1 MSIEE
6 DRMFKYCFSIIMSL
20 AFVSTAFSADKIY
33 LNNGL
38 IIDGTVIQ
46 IDIESVT
53 IKYGNKDLTRT
64 LHKDAIKVIIYEDGT
79 AETFLKMAEAN
90 SLQDDNRNERL
101 EQRAIDA
108 EVKAAKNSGIMGGIG
123 FCIVL
128 VLFLAIV

>member
-1 MSIEE
+1 
-6 DRMFKYCFSIIMSL
+6 MFKYCFSIIMSL

>member
-6 DRMFKYCFSIIMSL
+6 DRMLKYCFSIIISAVL
-20 AFVSTAFSADKIY
+20 ASTAIAADKIY

-38 IIDGTVIQ
+38 IIDGIITQ
-46 IDIESVT
+46 IDVESVT
-53 IKYGNKDLTRT
+53 IKYGDKDLIRT

-79 AETFLKMAEAN
+79 AETFQKTVVIEPNQDN
-90 SLQDDNRNERL
+90 SRNDRL

-108 EVKAAKNSGIMGGIG
+108 EVKAAKNSGIMRGIG